1 MRELSVWNV
10 NRPETRELAA
20 RMRKVVD
27 ELGLEDVPIPPGQV
41 LDPVARLVPGRGR
54 DPERTPMPWDGDP
67 GAGFSTGRPWL
78 PVGDGNRA
86 RNVAAQRAD
95 PASML
100 TLHRR
105 LLRLRRQTPALVTG
119 AYHRVEA
126 AGDVLAYVR
135 ADPGAR
141 WLVALNL
148 GPSPARRPL
157 AGWRCP
163 RTRAATASRSA
174 GRWSWR
180 VTRAWSSSSTEG
192 RRDHSATMGR
202 LCPPACREDLRRAR
216 HPQ

>member
-1 MRELSVWNV
+1 MGNTGWWQHGVIY
-10 NRPETRELAA
+10 
-20 RMRKVVD
+20 K
-27 ELGLEDVPIPPGQV
+27 IYPPGTPASSPATSTATWPPSRPVPGPTV

-54 DPERTPMPWDGDP
+54 DPERAPMPWDGDP
-67 GAGFSTGRPWL
+67 GAGFTTGRPWL

-86 RNVAAQRAD
+86 RNVAAQRDD

-105 LLRLRRQTPALVTG
+105 LLGLRRQTPALVTG
-119 AYHRVEA
+119 AHHRVEA
-126 AGDVLAYVR
+126 AGDVLAYVP
-135 ADPGAR
+135 ADPG
-141 WLVALNL
+141 
-148 GPSPARRPL
+148 
-157 AGWRCP
+157 
-163 RTRAATASRSA
+163 

-202 LCPPACREDLRRAR
+202 LCPPAYREDLRRAR